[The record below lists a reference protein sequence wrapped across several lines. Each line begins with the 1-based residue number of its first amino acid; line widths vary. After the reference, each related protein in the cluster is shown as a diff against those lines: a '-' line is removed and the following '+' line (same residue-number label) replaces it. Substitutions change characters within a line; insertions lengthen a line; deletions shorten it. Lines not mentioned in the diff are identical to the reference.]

1 MATSCQAYFRGI
13 TSTLGSLSVC
23 ILNSHRQRKKTAI
36 DDFDM
41 ETCFASD
48 EGDPLQAGDA
58 EHSSQGGGDE
68 DPETKDNMK
77 EVQRQELIETQE
89 NEEGDL
95 MDDTSW
101 ILVDSELPKACI
113 LEVYARD
120 GSQLLKL
127 REDDLDWPDEHR
139 TLYPD
144 DVLALLRISPD
155 EFCLYDLF
163 PKAASQNQQ
172 VQIVEC
178 DKQMNFGEAY
188 TIDKRPC
195 ARCTICKHLWC
206 RPQDHSRKDKWL
218 LIIQVEGYYNGSGLH
233 TRFSDDELLEEL
245 NGIEEQYATERPSHF
260 GVRWRRYVRA
270 RLM

>member
-41 ETCFASD
+41 EICFASD
-48 EGDPLQAGDA
+48 EGDPLEAGDA

-77 EVQRQELIETQE
+77 EAQRQELIETQE
-89 NEEGDL
+89 NEKGGRL
-95 MDDTSW
+95 DDTSW
-101 ILVDSELPKACI
+101 ILPKACI

-127 REDDLDWPDEHR
+127 GEDDLDWPDEHR

-188 TIDKRPC
+188 TVAKRPC
-195 ARCTICKHLWC
+195 ARCTFCKRCCTRKGTHRLCAHGGFEHLWC
-206 RPQDHSRKDKWL
+206 CL
-218 LIIQVEGYYNGSGLH
+218 LY
-233 TRFSDDELLEEL
+233 TSDAADE
-245 NGIEEQYATERPSHF
+245 
-260 GVRWRRYVRA
+260 
-270 RLM
+270 